1 MVMEETT
8 ASTAT
13 TAIRIGMG
21 TKPLFVKLS
30 LSMAWICKERQPFVV
45 DEVLAN
51 EAVKSKVLAALG
63 DETELYVYKAV
74 AAAEILQ
81 NSK

>member
-1 MVMEETT
+1 
-8 ASTAT
+8 
-13 TAIRIGMG
+13 
-21 TKPLFVKLS
+21 
-30 LSMAWICKERQPFVV
+30 MAWICKERQPFVV